1 MKLKKINAVLAL
13 LSILLLL
20 AHVGFSVFAYLTM
33 YYNPILTLV
42 FAWPF
47 MITACLHAVCGM
59 LTVFFHADGTR
70 LDLYPKKNLRT
81 ILQRVSA
88 ALIFPL
94 LILHIKNFA
103 LMKDCAERGQKGFVF
118 LLFFGEILF
127 FAVIVT
133 HVATS
138 LTKAFIT
145 LGWLISVEKQKKL
158 DRMVYILGA
167 VIFAVMV
174 YAIVKGQ
181 VMMFLSDEVIP

>member
-1 MKLKKINAVLAL
+1 M
-13 LSILLLL
+13 
-20 AHVGFSVFAYLTM
+20 
-33 YYNPILTLV
+33 
-42 FAWPF
+42 
-47 MITACLHAVCGM
+47 
-59 LTVFFHADGTR
+59 
-70 LDLYPKKNLRT
+70 
-81 ILQRVSA
+81 
-88 ALIFPL
+88 
-94 LILHIKNFA
+94 
-103 LMKDCAERGQKGFVF
+103 F